1 MQILHIAL
9 YAILATSF
17 VFAVIEL
24 GVSGHS
30 ASIWQDA
37 ANAYNDFY
45 GNVDTSVPG
54 ILSFAIFASVWTM
67 LVTVA
72 ALVLSWFY
80 TRKGANEKLN
90 SILGFSFAALYFVT
104 MVFWL
109 AVFADIASELNG
121 YTSTNDDV
129 NAIIAFAVLLWLLF
143 IALFVLSVLAL
154 CGVLVSD
161 WAGYQSVRKTRAVD
175 APSTNNPAPE
185 VPMSTNPVA
194 SPSELST
201 RDAEPLHEQPNNQ
214 QLSPSS
220 VSAIASAELS
230 AESVHH
236 HQANHT

>member
-9 YAILATSF
+9 YALLATSF

-30 ASIWQDA
+30 ASVWQNV

-45 GNVDTSVPG
+45 GDVDTSVPG

-67 LVTVA
+67 LITVA

-80 TRKGANEKLN
+80 TRKGTNEKFN
-90 SILGFSFAALYFVT
+90 KILGFSFAIVYFVT

-109 AVFADIASELNG
+109 AVFADIASQLDG
-121 YTSTNDDV
+121 YTSTNDDL
-129 NAIIAFAVLLWLLF
+129 NAIIAFSVLLWILF

-161 WAGYQSVRKTRAVD
+161 WAGYQSVRKTQAVN
-175 APSTNNPAPE
+175 APSTNTPAPE
-185 VPMSTNPVA
+185 VPMSTNPV
-194 SPSELST
+194 SPSSI
-201 RDAEPLHEQPNNQ
+201 RDAEALHEQPNNQ

-230 AESVHH
+230 ADNVHD
-236 HQANHT
+236 HQANHA